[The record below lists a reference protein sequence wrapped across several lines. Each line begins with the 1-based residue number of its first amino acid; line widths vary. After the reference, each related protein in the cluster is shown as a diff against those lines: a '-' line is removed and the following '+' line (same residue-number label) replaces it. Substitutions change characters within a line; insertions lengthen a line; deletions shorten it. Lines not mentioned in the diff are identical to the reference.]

1 MQNKHTPQDKN
12 SNFFKS
18 LNNMEKTLNMTDK
31 ELNNLINSTIDEIVF
46 GGKEKRRKERARK
59 AKADFFNLNEVVK
72 NTEAIMF

>member
-1 MQNKHTPQDKN
+1 
-12 SNFFKS
+12 
-18 LNNMEKTLNMTDK
+18 MEKTLNMTDK

-46 GGKEKRRKERARK
+46 GGKEKRSKERARK